1 MSNYINKIIYI
12 NLDKRSDRLQEIQNE
27 LQNYN
32 LINNSERFSAIYHSM
47 GIVGCGRSHLSVLK
61 IAKERK
67 YKNILILEDDFYFTV
82 SKDEFEKNLNL
93 FFESN
98 IDYDVCMLSYNLI
111 KYEEL
116 PEYSFLL
123 KVLDAQTASGYIINE
138 KYYDV
143 LIELYEEAMPLL
155 ENTQMHWIYAN
166 DQIWKKKQI
175 TDKWFCFKTRLG
187 KQRDGFSD
195 NANSFMNYDC

>member
-1 MSNYINKIIYI
+1 MSKYINKIIYI
-12 NLDKRSDRLQEIQNE
+12 NLDKRSDRLNEIQNE
-27 LQNYN
+27 LQNFN
-32 LINNSERFSAIYHSM
+32 LIKISERYSAIYHSM
-47 GIVGCGRSHLSVLK
+47 GIVGCGQSHLSVIK

-67 YKNILILEDDFYFTV
+67 YENILILEDDFYFTV

-116 PEYSFLL
+116 PEYPFLL

-143 LIELYEEAMPLL
+143 LIKLYEEAMPLL
-155 ENTQMHWIYAN
+155 ESTKMHWIYAN

-175 TDKWFCFKTRLG
+175 TDKWYCFTPLKI
-187 KQRDGFSD
+187 
-195 NANSFMNYDC
+195 